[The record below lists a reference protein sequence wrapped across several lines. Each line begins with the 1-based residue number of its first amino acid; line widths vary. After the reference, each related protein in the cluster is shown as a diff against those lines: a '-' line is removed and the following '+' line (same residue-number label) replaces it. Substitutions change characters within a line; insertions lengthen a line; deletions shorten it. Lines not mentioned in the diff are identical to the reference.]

1 MSKTIRRAKSAP
13 VAPVTISNPVLS
25 AEDAAEINAYAA
37 RVEQNH
43 LFADTAC
50 PTTNDEPDA
59 PLGMEPSTAHA
70 VSGNTLFD
78 EVYSLSGP
86 GQIVVFR
93 SLANSALYSAIMNA
107 HTRCAWDGPTEDDG
121 ALTPQESKRL
131 DYYLSLPRRIQQS
144 RELYEYAAKELLTL
158 STSEFDE
165 PMSFDTMFKFVASN
179 ATQRNI
185 VDDMP
190 DELLEAFGITRAQ
203 LRLIDADEQKRQA
216 KKDAELRASISQ
228 LRSSIEI
235 EVGGIAPELGSA
247 DITEQL
253 TAEQHIRLFTK
264 AISKLQARIT
274 QLIGLR
280 HRYDGALGDAMI
292 LATDVKALDKAS
304 INFRRR
310 NAAEIRDAA

>member
-1 MSKTIRRAKSAP
+1 MSKTIRRAKNAP
-13 VAPVTISNPVLS
+13 VAPVTVLNPVLS
-25 AEDAAEINAYAA
+25 IDEVAEINARAA
-37 RVEQNH
+37 KLAQNH
-43 LFADTAC
+43 LYADTAC
-50 PTTNDEPDA
+50 PTTNSDNA
-59 PLGMEPSTAHA
+59 PVGMAPSTAQC

-78 EVYSLSGP
+78 EVYNLTGP
-86 GQIVVFR
+86 GQVVVFR

-131 DYYLSLPRRIQQS
+131 DYFMSLPHRIQQS
-144 RELYEYAAKELLTL
+144 RELYEYAAKELLLL

-185 VDDMP
+185 ADDMP

-228 LRSSIEI
+228 LRSSIEV
-235 EVGGIAPELGSA
+235 EVGGIAPELGN
-247 DITEQL
+247 DEITTEL

-280 HRYDGALGDAMI
+280 HRYDGALGDAM
-292 LATDVKALDKAS
+292 LLSNDVKTLDKAS

-310 NAAEIRDAA
+310 NAAELRDAA